1 MLLAARCK
9 YGTQKS
15 RQKSPSG
22 HHHTTLSGYI
32 FATTARIDNRKKLL
46 SSNISSTCPHNMVNF
61 GLLAA
66 EILSL
71 VWGTPPNFNG
81 FRLLACSITARHSGI
96 GRQPNSGVEQ
106 GAPPIFAITL
116 GIGPHSSLG
125 LRGLSRAYVA
135 VYVSEGRWFEH
146 GILVS
151 KRLTERRR
159 WSHVDGTLTEQVRH
173 GLIMLSQRILGPN
186 TIIQGAVKT
195 ILNSTPQRFI
205 DSSIAL
211 VQVSLRT
218 VD

>member
-1 MLLAARCK
+1 
-9 YGTQKS
+9 
-15 RQKSPSG
+15 
-22 HHHTTLSGYI
+22 
-32 FATTARIDNRKKLL
+32 
-46 SSNISSTCPHNMVNF
+46 MVNF

-71 VWGTPPNFNG
+71 VWGTPANFNG

-106 GAPPIFAITL
+106 GAPPIFDRSAITL

-125 LRGLSRAYVA
+125 LRGLSNTAYVA

-151 KRLTERRR
+151 KRLTKRRR